1 MSLNTFLLLESMISL
16 ELNGHRKSVYW
27 LRCTFPWTSVRCQ
40 KMLGRGRASFAHG
53 LPYQLYCEYWMCACW
68 EEILNRRA
76 LYGRWLWSHRCPW
89 KQNCYLR
96 TDCWA
101 PAAQICLTKGLNETS
116 IGCRLF
122 DTLADRISH
131 DISKIPSAYRLSMRG
146 KQNTSR
152 LFLQE
157 KAQDILR
164 VDAKSVCRLLWL

>member
-1 MSLNTFLLLESMISL
+1 MSLKAELLFTDRL
-16 ELNGHRKSVYW
+16 
-27 LRCTFPWTSVRCQ
+27 
-40 KMLGRGRASFAHG
+40 LGPSRTN
-53 LPYQLYCEYWMCACW
+53 LP
-68 EEILNRRA
+68 N
-76 LYGRWLWSHRCPW
+76 
-89 KQNCYLR
+89 
-96 TDCWA
+96 
-101 PAAQICLTKGLNETS
+101 KGLNKTS